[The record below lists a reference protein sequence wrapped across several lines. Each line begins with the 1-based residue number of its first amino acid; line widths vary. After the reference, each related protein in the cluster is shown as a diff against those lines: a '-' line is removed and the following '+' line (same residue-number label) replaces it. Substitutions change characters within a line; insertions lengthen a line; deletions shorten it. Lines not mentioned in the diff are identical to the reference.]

1 MNRGS
6 SDAKTQIE
14 DIVMEM
20 PRTSPGVETV
30 WRFLRTKLAGVKVD
44 TVFSDLFV
52 YLRIG
57 RRARVVC
64 SGKECRLILQGQ
76 CFGTWNVTRGL

>member
-6 SDAKTQIE
+6 SDAKTQTE
-14 DIVMEM
+14 DTVMEM

-30 WRFLRTKLAGVKVD
+30 WRFLRTKLAGVNVD

-64 SGKECRLILQGQ
+64 
-76 CFGTWNVTRGL
+76 